1 MGCCVE
7 EICYYRIFS
16 VSSVV
21 QAVFCTFFLSLLLM
35 GKRVAIFGTRCPFV
49 MSSTTCEEF
58 GERAP
63 SGDTFK
69 GLQPADVVDIDLNH
83 VVHCEFVARSQ
94 DVTNLSTT
102 TLTNTY

>member
-1 MGCCVE
+1 
-7 EICYYRIFS
+7 
-16 VSSVV
+16 
-21 QAVFCTFFLSLLLM
+21 M
-35 GKRVAIFGTRCPFV
+35 GKRVAIFGTRWPFV

-69 GLQPADVVDIDLNH
+69 GLQPVDVVKVVDIDLNH

-102 TLTNTY
+102 TLTTTY